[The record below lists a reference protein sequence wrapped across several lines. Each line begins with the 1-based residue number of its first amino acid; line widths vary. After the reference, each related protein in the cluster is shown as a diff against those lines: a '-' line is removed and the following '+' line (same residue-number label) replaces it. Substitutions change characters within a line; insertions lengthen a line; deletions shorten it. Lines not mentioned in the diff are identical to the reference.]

1 MDELLE
7 HLDSLYILALRLTKD
22 KTQAYDLTQQTC
34 LVAIKN
40 AAQLRDKKSLK
51 AWLFKILR
59 NLIYE
64 SWRRKENEP
73 QMVSIDQRG
82 SETLLFDSVL
92 KSSTSGPASHRPLSE
107 EVEQA
112 LASLPGEMKM
122 VLLLAD
128 VEEFRYQEIAE
139 IMSCPVGTVRSRLA
153 RARERLANKLT
164 IYAQEEGIIKKRK
177 Y

>member
-7 HLDSLYILALRLTKD
+7 HLDSLYTLALRLTKD

-64 SWRRKENEP
+64 SSRRREREP
-73 QMVSIDQRG
+73 KLVSIDQPG
-82 SETLLFDSVL
+82 KETLLSDPAL
-92 KSSTSGPASHRPLSE
+92 RSSTLDAFSHRPLSE

-112 LASLPGEMKM
+112 LESLPGEMKM

-128 VEEFRYQEIAE
+128 VEGFRYQEIAE